1 MKDEQ
6 RVIENLEIFLSFVQ
20 SDEYEHMVK
29 LAREDKI
36 IKQFI
41 TNIHLRY
48 DTITFFQDIDEL
60 HPRVFE
66 ESNVLA
72 QLICDFLDYQ

>member
-41 TNIHLRY
+41 TNIH
-48 DTITFFQDIDEL
+48 IG
-60 HPRVFE
+60 
-66 ESNVLA
+66 
-72 QLICDFLDYQ
+72 